1 MRALSVAIVFLFARA
16 ALADVTVNT
25 TVDADVADAACSL
38 REAIIAANTNADY
51 HGCVRS
57 PAAIDQIVF
66 DVGTGTPTVT
76 ITSAE
81 LPGLTE
87 ATSFDG
93 NTGGATRVAI
103 GGAITARLLPRLGYG
118 ANA

>member
-1 MRALSVAIVFLFARA
+1 MGRRGPMRAFGVAIVCLLAGV
-16 ALADVTVNT
+16 ALADVTVTT
-25 TVDADVADAACSL
+25 TVDTDTADAACSL

-57 PAAIDQIVF
+57 AVSIDEIVF
-66 DVGTGTPTVT
+66 DVGTGTPTIT
-76 ITSAE
+76 ITGTE

-103 GGAITARLLPRLGYG
+103 
-118 ANA
+118 